1 MKSYDLDT
9 PEGMANAIAWTEKA
23 LTCLNDGGRW
33 VIPRSLTIVTAYP
46 SRKAVQ
52 IKDGVVPDPSIRR
65 VIREM
70 GWEIEVLCA
79 STQTEQYLNLK
90 GESL

>member
-1 MKSYDLDT
+1 
-9 PEGMANAIAWTEKA
+9 
-23 LTCLNDGGRW
+23 LTCLTDGGRW

-70 GWEIEVLCA
+70 VGRL
-79 STQTEQYLNLK
+79 
-90 GESL
+90 

>member
-1 MKSYDLDT
+1 MKPYDLDT
-9 PEGMANAIAWTEKA
+9 KEGMANAIAWTTQA

-70 GWEIEVLCA
+70 GWEIETLGNV
-79 STQTEQYLNLK
+79 TQNLK

>member
-1 MKSYDLDT
+1 MTSTQKKAWRT
-9 PEGMANAIAWTEKA
+9 PLLGRTQA

-79 STQTEQYLNLK
+79 STQTEQ
-90 GESL
+90 